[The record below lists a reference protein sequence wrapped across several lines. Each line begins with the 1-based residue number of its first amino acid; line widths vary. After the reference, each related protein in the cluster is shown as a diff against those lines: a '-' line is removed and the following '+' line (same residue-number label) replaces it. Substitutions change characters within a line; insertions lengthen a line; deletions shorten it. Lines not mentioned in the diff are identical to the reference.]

1 MKKHKIFQLILFV
14 TAIFLIFFTY
24 YNPMKI
30 KNETVSKSIDS
41 LDKEITSTTE
51 DINTIT
57 EDVQY
62 TGSDNKGTFFEIN
75 AGINKVLNNEPELNY
90 MADVTAKIILKDGR
104 IITITSDRGI
114 YNKSTNDTQFM
125 DNIKITEA
133 DNKITSDNLDLLM
146 SKNLI
151 TIYNNVK
158 YNGIQGLLLADKVDM
173 NILKKETEIFMF
185 NKEKK
190 VEIQYNN

>member
-1 MKKHKIFQLILFV
+1 M
-14 TAIFLIFFTY
+14 
-24 YNPMKI
+24 
-30 KNETVSKSIDS
+30 
-41 LDKEITSTTE
+41 
-51 DINTIT
+51 
-57 EDVQY
+57 
-62 TGSDNKGTFFEIN
+62 
-75 AGINKVLNNEPELNY
+75 
-90 MADVTAKIILKDGR
+90 
-104 IITITSDRGI
+104 TSDRGI

-125 DNIKITEA
+125 DNIKITES